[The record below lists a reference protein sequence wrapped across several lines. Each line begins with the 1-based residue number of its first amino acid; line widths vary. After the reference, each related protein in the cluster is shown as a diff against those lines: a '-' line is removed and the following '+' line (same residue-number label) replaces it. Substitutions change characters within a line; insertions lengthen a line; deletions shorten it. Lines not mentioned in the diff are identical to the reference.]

1 MELTFLGTSAGVPT
15 RTRNMTSIVLNLQQP
30 TAAAVWLF
38 DCGEGTQHQF
48 LHTALHPGK
57 LNKIFITHLH
67 GDHLFGLPG
76 LLCSRSMQGNSLPL
90 TLYGPKGL
98 REFVEVALRLSGSWT
113 DYPLDIV
120 EVGPGL
126 IFDEAGYRVT
136 AWPLNH
142 PVECY
147 GYRIEEHDRPGALD
161 AARLIADGVPSGPL
175 FQRLKQGLSVE
186 LADGRIVDGRRYL
199 GPTTPGKKLAI
210 FGDTAPCAAALE
222 LARGVDVMVHETTL
236 EQAMAGKAN
245 ARGHSSSQQAA
256 ALARDAGVGTFI
268 ATHFNSRYDPQG
280 CQRLLAECRE
290 IFPQTLLAEDF
301 MIHPIG

>member
-1 MELTFLGTSAGVPT
+1 MPT

-30 TAAAVWLF
+30 TAAEVWLF

-76 LLCSRSMQGNSLPL
+76 LLCSRSMQGNLQPL

-120 EVGPGL
+120 EIGPGL
-126 IFDEAGYRVT
+126 ILDDAGYRVT
-136 AWPLNH
+136 ACPLNH

-147 GYRIEEHDRPGALD
+147 GYRIEEHDKPGTLD

-175 FQRLKQGLSVE
+175 FQQLKQGLSVE
-186 LADGRIVDGRRYL
+186 LADGRIVDGCRYL
-199 GPTTPGKKLAI
+199 GPTTPGKSWPSLAI
-210 FGDTAPCAAALE
+210 RRPV
-222 LARGVDVMVHETTL
+222 R
-236 EQAMAGKAN
+236 
-245 ARGHSSSQQAA
+245 R
-256 ALARDAGVGTFI
+256 
-268 ATHFNSRYDPQG
+268 
-280 CQRLLAECRE
+280 RLSWRRAW
-290 IFPQTLLAEDF
+290 TS
-301 MIHPIG
+301 

>member
-30 TAAAVWLF
+30 TAAEVWLF

-126 IFDEAGYRVT
+126 ILDDAGYRVT

-147 GYRIEEHDRPGALD
+147 GYSIEEHDKPGTLD

-175 FQRLKQGLSVE
+175 FQQLKQGLSVE

-222 LARGVDVMVHETTL
+222 LARGVDVMIHETTL
-236 EQAMAGKAN
+236 EQAMAEKAN

-268 ATHFNSRYDPQG
+268 ATHFSSRYDLQG

-301 MIHPIG
+301 MVYPIR

>member
-1 MELTFLGTSAGVPT
+1 
-15 RTRNMTSIVLNLQQP
+15 MTSIVLNLQQP
-30 TAAAVWLF
+30 TAAEVWLF

-120 EVGPGL
+120 EIGPGL
-126 IFDEAGYRVT
+126 ILDDAGYRVT

-147 GYRIEEHDRPGALD
+147 GYRIEEHDKPGTLD

-175 FQRLKQGLSVE
+175 FQQLKQGMSVE

-222 LARGVDVMVHETTL
+222 LAQGVDVMIHETTL
-236 EQAMAGKAN
+236 EQAMAEKAN

-268 ATHFNSRYDPQG
+268 ATHFSSRYDLQG

-301 MIHPIG
+301 MVYPIR

>member
-30 TAAAVWLF
+30 TAAEVWLF

-113 DYPLDIV
+113 DYPLDVV
-120 EVGPGL
+120 EIGPGL
-126 IFDEAGYRVT
+126 ILDDAGYRVT

-147 GYRIEEHDRPGALD
+147 GYRIEEHDKPGTLD

-175 FQRLKQGLSVE
+175 FQQLKQGLSVE

-222 LARGVDVMVHETTL
+222 LAQGVDVMIHETTL
-236 EQAMAGKAN
+236 EQAMAEKAN

-268 ATHFNSRYDPQG
+268 ATHFSSRYDLQG

-301 MIHPIG
+301 MVYPIR